1 MYPKIVLGPPGVGKT
16 TRLLQMVE
24 ADLAAGVA
32 PEEIMTVT
40 FTRRGAQEAA
50 GRAAEKFGLDK
61 GRLRWFRTIH
71 SLCFQAAGVSNGD
84 VLEGKKLL
92 EFGDWLGVRV
102 SESFSMDEGS
112 TFGYEP
118 ADRALFMENLARVRC
133 VSLREQYDANDDG
146 LGWDF
151 VDRIARGLARFKQDR
166 HLVDFS
172 DMLAQF
178 VEGSWCPE
186 IRKLYVDEFQDLS
199 ELQIR
204 VIEKIVDE
212 TGCDVT
218 IFGDDDQSI
227 YRWSGAAT
235 DRFIDMPG
243 DVTVLGQSW
252 RVPSLVQNL
261 AHEVISRVR
270 HRRPKE
276 WKPRALD
283 DEMRGKGFTLE
294 GKINRVQ
301 KIYDADVWGS
311 DVLILGRNAWVLKP
325 VLEHLRREGCIYE
338 WRGHPSVSGV
348 TLEAILGW
356 EALRAGKSVTAD
368 EARRV
373 YDRMSSGKGVRR
385 GFKTLPGLGGDEVV
399 DMSYLK
405 EKGGLNTDRIW
416 HEALDRVPQD
426 ERVYMLRALQ
436 KGEKLRRKP
445 RVRVSTMH
453 GAKGGEAD
461 HVIVLREMASRTYR
475 EMLDNPED
483 EHRVQYV
490 ALTRTR
496 QTLTI
501 VAPNSRSAYNV

>member
-1 MYPKIVLGPPGVGKT
+1 MFPRIILGPPGTGKT
-16 TRLLQMVE
+16 TRLLREVE
-24 ADLAAGVA
+24 EDLSAGVA
-32 PEEIMTVT
+32 PEEIMVCT

-50 GRAAEKFGLDK
+50 NRAATKFGLDK
-61 GRLRWFRTIH
+61 SRLRWFRTIH

-102 SESFSMDEGS
+102 SESFSMEEGS

-133 VSLREQYDANDDG
+133 VPLREQYDENDDG

-151 VDRIARGLARFKQDR
+151 VERVARGLAIFKRDR
-166 HLVDFS
+166 HLVDFT
-172 DMLAQF
+172 DMLQQF
-178 VEGSWCPE
+178 VDGSWCPPV
-186 IRKLYVDEFQDLS
+186 RKLKVDEFQDLS

-212 TGCDVT
+212 TGCDVS

-227 YRWSGAAT
+227 YRWAGAAT
-235 DRFIDMPG
+235 DRFVDMPG
-243 DVTVLGQSW
+243 QVTVLGQSF

-261 AHEVISRVR
+261 ASEVIGRVR
-270 HRRPKE
+270 HRRSKA
-276 WKPRALD
+276 WAPRALD
-283 DEMRGKGFTLE
+283 DTMRSDGLTLDGE
-294 GKINRVQ
+294 IRRVQ
-301 KIYDADVWGS
+301 KIYDADVWGKS
-311 DVLILGRNAWVLKP
+311 ALILGRNAYVLKP
-325 VLEHLRREGCIYE
+325 MLEHLRREGVIYE
-338 WRGHPSVSGV
+338 WRGHPSVSQK
-348 TLEAILGW
+348 TLESVVVW
-356 EALRAGKSVTAD
+356 EALRAGKEVTAD
-368 EARRV
+368 EARMV

-385 GFKTLPGLGGDEVV
+385 GFKTLPGLGDDEVV

-405 EKGGLNTDRIW
+405 THGGLQTDRIW

-453 GAKGGEAD
+453 GSKGGED
-461 HVIVLREMASRTYR
+461 EHVIVLREMASRTFR
-475 EMLDNPED
+475 EMQENPED

-490 ALTRTR
+490 ALTRTK

-501 VAPNSRSAYNV
+501 VAPSSRSSYNV